1 MNFAAG
7 LAARPL
13 WNVEIKGPDPVTSP
27 LATPIG
33 GGQLPIEKLQ
43 VLHLF
48 DCANIFHR
56 CALLGQ
62 MGVGW
67 QRCGVYRR
75 RAYAQDERQYL
86 CDRKCC
92 AKPLELA

>member
-43 VLHLF
+43 VLQLF
-48 DCANIFHR
+48 DCANILSLVR
-56 CALLGQ
+56 AIGTN
-62 MGVGW
+62 G
-67 QRCGVYRR
+67 RR
-75 RAYAQDERQYL
+75 MAKMRRIPPACL
-86 CDRKCC
+86 CTR
-92 AKPLELA
+92 